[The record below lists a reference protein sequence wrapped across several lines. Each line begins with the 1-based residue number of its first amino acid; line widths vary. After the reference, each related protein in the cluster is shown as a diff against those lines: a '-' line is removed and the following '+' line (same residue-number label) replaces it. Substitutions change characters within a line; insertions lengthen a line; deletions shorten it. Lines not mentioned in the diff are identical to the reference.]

1 MNAPH
6 CLFAANIPLT
16 PPPPPPLPPLPPPPQ
31 VIGNI
36 MAAVATCTAATTGLG
51 MLELYKLLQKKPVE
65 AHYETNI
72 SMATAQYNWN
82 EAPFSKRGA
91 SSLGAVTMERV
102 YGGVKGLFA
111 LGRHTVPPRFSP
123 ADKFVV
129 RGGALTYANGA
140 TPPPSTPLAP
150 TATLGELEA
159 ALGALL
165 GFPVSLDA
173 FQMNV
178 RTVTGAD
185 GEESTEMDAN
195 ISGLNPA
202 SRKKRFVDLFAA
214 ALTPAPAGE
223 GAGAGAA
230 KAAKERAERIALI
243 QARGYLLFQSES
255 PKGDVWN
262 VRAAAMDWG
271 EEEVLAQQKGW
282 AAYVEEAKREQA
294 SALAL
299 FDAEMAAAA
308 VDAPEKLAGAQER
321 RSILEGQK
329 EPASG
334 PIDVYSSPP
343 LVFYFD

>member
-1 MNAPH
+1 
-6 CLFAANIPLT
+6 
-16 PPPPPPLPPLPPPPQ
+16 
-31 VIGNI
+31 
-36 MAAVATCTAATTGLG
+36 

-82 EAPFSKRGA
+82 EAPSTKRGSPA
-91 SSLGAVTMERV
+91 LGEVTLERLHA
-102 YGGVKGLFA
+102 GVKGLFA

-129 RGGALTYANGA
+129 RGGALTLANGA
-140 TPPPSTPLAP
+140 TPPPTTPLAP

-159 ALGALL
+159 ALGTLL

-178 RTVTGAD
+178 RTVAGAD
-185 GEESTEMDAN
+185 GEESTEMDAFV
-195 ISGLNPA
+195 SGLNPA
-202 SRKKRFVDLFAA
+202 SRRKRFVDLFAA
-214 ALTPAPAGE
+214 ALTPSTPAPAPAG
-223 GAGAGAA
+223 AA
-230 KAAKERAERIALI
+230 RAAKERADRIALI